1 MNAFP
6 DTTFLTPEFQYSL
19 DNAAMIGAAAAFR
32 FAALSAGRTVSP
44 DRILAH
50 ARSRCCNLPLSYVYD
65 RHAPQDRHRLSRTEQ
80 SRSLHFLDRN
90 LTRFP
95 RTLHPRHQR
104 QSHRLLRRPCRP
116 TSRWTKSRSSKPKLI
131 TFSPKN
137 IRRFGASGTIIHHAF
152 IGAAGIDE
160 SNAAGTYVLLPK
172 DPQQTAGAIYNALK
186 KRFAVDRIGVL
197 ITDSHSTPMRR
208 GASGVALAY
217 RGFVGLRDYR
227 GKPDL
232 FGRKLVMEQ
241 ANLPDALACA
251 AVLTMGEGD
260 EQTPLALIEGIPHIT
275 FDETAPTKEELSQ
288 FFVNLEEIFFL
299 LLLIFTIFKKPNVH
313 R

>member
-1 MNAFP
+1 MIV
-6 DTTFLTPEFQYSL
+6 TPL
-19 DNAAMIGAAAAFR
+19 KTDI
-32 FAALSAGRTVSP
+32 V
-44 DRILAH
+44 
-50 ARSRCCNLPLSYVYD
+50 LPE
-65 RHAPQDRHRLSRTEQ
+65 EQ
-80 SRSLHFLDRN
+80 SLLQFLDRN

-95 RTLHPRHQR
+95 EHSILAISAKVIALCEGRTADL
-104 QSHRLLRRPCRP
+104 SVDKESLIEAEADYFL
-116 TSRWTKSRSSKPKLI
+116 PKEY
-131 TFSPKN
+131 
-137 IRRFGASGTIIHHAF
+137 RRFGASGTIIHHAF

-232 FGRKLVMEQ
+232 FGRKLIMEQ

-288 FFVNLEEIFFL
+288 FFVNLEDDIFAP
-299 LLLIFTIFKKPNVH
+299 LINFQHLKKTRSRDTPLH
-313 R
+313 S